1 MDEQNR
7 KTIAQISF
15 MRSFITVFF
24 NIFFNIYVLKIIN
37 DVGFV
42 IKVNLISLI
51 FGFTFNTIILK
62 YINSKNA
69 KYIYRSSFI
78 LLVVCIGLL
87 LGLKENII
95 KYIFLFKMLYALQEV
110 SFYGPLELITMG
122 ANSHK
127 TFSSFQANM
136 NIISNIAT
144 IVTPVFS
151 GFIIEKF
158 SYNILFVILIIEA
171 IVIIITSTKIS
182 NFYIED
188 RKVNIKEFWDKAKK
202 YPHMKDIYKCMFYRR
217 ISAQGAIV
225 DLLPIILFLKLGS
238 EFSVGTYSA
247 VFAMLSIFALS
258 LLKLINKKN
267 IKKKFYVPLAII
279 IFASTII
286 LVCIPSYEAILIYYI
301 CMKTLGKVIESES
314 CSAVYEAINVQE
326 LSKYNRE
333 HDIVFNVYMFAGQVI
348 SYSLTYTLYTFFYN
362 ENILS
367 VAVSVIMFF
376 LIISCKYLQK
386 TNNFLQENN

>member
-7 KTIAQISF
+7 KTIALISF
-15 MRSFITVFF
+15 MRSFIIVFF

-51 FGFTFNTIILK
+51 FGLVFNTIILK
-62 YINSKNA
+62 HINNKNA

-122 ANSHK
+122 ANNHK

-144 IVTPVFS
+144 ILTPVFS
-151 GFIIEKF
+151 GFIIERF
-158 SYNILFVILIIEA
+158 SYNILFIILIIEA
-171 IVIIITSTKIS
+171 LVIIITSTKIS
-182 NFYIED
+182 KFYIED
-188 RKVNIKEFWDKAKK
+188 RKVNIKEFRNKAKK

-238 EFSVGTYSA
+238 EFSVGTHST
-247 VFAMLSIFALS
+247 VFAMLSICALS

-367 VAVSVIMFF
+367 VVVSVLMFF
-376 LIISCKYLQK
+376 LIISCKYLQRTEEILNK
-386 TNNFLQENN
+386 